1 MRRAIAFPSS
11 SKSPP
16 TCSGKAEK
24 LSTGD
29 DLRLISA
36 TRSSIV
42 SIFPKSEILWIN
54 HYSLVLMAKL
64 PEQLILS
71 ILNLQRQLIEGIDEA
86 TALETLLFQQF
97 GETEENAT
105 DLEQIQ
111 NIKQKFTDPYTRLH
125 NLLLR
130 IAEFQPIAPDAM
142 LDLLAQTIVNGQAAI
157 GAGQASLQEIR
168 RDWNL

>member
-1 MRRAIAFPSS
+1 MCKRQSQTKALSEGRRSPIASM
-11 SKSPP
+11 
-16 TCSGKAEK
+16 
-24 LSTGD
+24 L
-29 DLRLISA
+29 
-36 TRSSIV
+36 
-42 SIFPKSEILWIN
+42 PKSEILWIN
-54 HYSLVLMAKL
+54 HYLLVLMAKL

-86 TALETLLFQQF
+86 AALETLLFQQF
-97 GETEENAT
+97 GETEENAS

-111 NIKQKFTDPYTRLH
+111 NIKQRFTDPYARLH

-142 LDLLAQTIVNGQAAI
+142 LDLLIQTMANGQAAI